1 MPDAARST
9 DRGKGEQMNGIGL
22 ARGAALVVAVGLCL
36 GAPSAA
42 DAQRANPRPGRAGQA
57 PPPPPP
63 ATPYPGAT
71 IIVDPRGYGSQRAYV
86 DRFPGRHHQRQ
97 GYGDSYFPALDYG
110 YYSGGGVYDTN
121 GRPLAAGYDAAAG
134 APANPEYP
142 MHGTPDLSG
151 SPYVV
156 TDGGVMVVDFGNG
169 DRRAAASCAAQ
180 SATSTP
186 DGRPRTV
193 FYRPQVAGLVLRP
206 GQRGRVQGLPPAG
219 ARLCYSADQ
228 YGRMTLVF

>member
-1 MPDAARST
+1 MLAA
-9 DRGKGEQMNGIGL
+9 
-22 ARGAALVVAVGLCL
+22 GLCL
-36 GAPSAA
+36 GAISTA
-42 DAQRANPRPGRAGQA
+42 DAQRSTPRPGRAGQA

-86 DRFPGRHHQRQ
+86 DRFPGRHHR
-97 GYGDSYFPALDYG
+97 GSVYNDSYFPAVGYG
-110 YYSGGGVYDTN
+110 YYASGGGVYDTN
-121 GRPLAAGYDAAAG
+121 GRPLSAGYDAAVS
-134 APANPEYP
+134 APASADYP

-156 TDGGVMVVDFGNG
+156 TDGGVMVVDFGNN
-169 DRRAAASCAAQ
+169 DRRAAPSCAAQ
-180 SATSTP
+180 SATTTP

-206 GQRGRVQGLPPAG
+206 GQRGRVLGLPPAG
-219 ARLCYSADQ
+219 ARLCYSVDQ

>member
-1 MPDAARST
+1 MSSM
-9 DRGKGEQMNGIGL
+9 GF
-22 ARGAALVVAVGLCL
+22 ARGAALVVAAGMCL
-36 GAPSAA
+36 GATSTAH
-42 DAQRANPRPGRAGQA
+42 AQRATPRPGRAADG

-71 IIVDPRGYGSQRAYV
+71 IIVDPRGYGSQRANF
-86 DRFPGRHHQRQ
+86 DRFPRRRHDQQ
-97 GYGDSYFPALDYG
+97 FFNDAYFPALGYG
-110 YYSGGGVYDTN
+110 YYGSAGGVYDSN
-121 GRPLAAGYDAAAG
+121 GRLLSAGYDAAVS
-134 APANPEYP
+134 APVSADYP

-156 TDGGVMVVDFGNG
+156 TDGGIMVVDFGNN
-169 DRRAAASCAAQ
+169 DRRAAPSCAAQ
-180 SATSTP
+180 SAESTP

-206 GQRGRVQGLPPAG
+206 GQRGRVVGLPPVG
-219 ARLCYSADQ
+219 ARLCYSVDQ